1 MTGRRLWRA
10 RCSSTPRPDPFC
22 VWGGYGPLI
31 LNLDGTER
39 TYQPL
44 GDRGMLSMMSG
55 SLGTADQ
62 GAELNLNATD
72 PDALAL
78 IDVAPVRAR
87 ATILAELVFDA
98 SGTDLLAVNVVLRG
112 RMDRVLRDDT
122 AATAQGGRAGSVLKA
137 IVLGAARALRR
148 GRVRMRTDADQR
160 LLVGTDGAFKKV
172 GHAAEITLNLGG
184 SRAQSAGSAVS
195 GGTGGAGGGFIGDTL
210 NLAVQRALQ

>member
-10 RCSSTPRPDPFC
+10 RCSSTPRPKVFC

-137 IVLGAARALRR
+137 IVRARR
-148 GRVRMRTDADQR
+148 GPC
-160 LLVGTDGAFKKV
+160 
-172 GHAAEITLNLGG
+172 
-184 SRAQSAGSAVS
+184 
-195 GGTGGAGGGFIGDTL
+195 GAGGCACAPTRTNGCWWARTGPSRRWDTPP
-210 NLAVQRALQ
+210 RSP